1 MSMQDAAAIAGPG
14 QSTAALGPLEAV
26 HLRSRSYRN
35 AADNT
40 RVTPTH
46 WHIAWA
52 NGLGWG
58 FDGMD
63 GAILALVA
71 PLLMKEFAID
81 LGTYRS
87 GVQIALFVSIIGLYL
102 WPWLADRYGRRNILA
117 LNIAVFSL
125 AMPLV
130 ALSPQLGRLCCDIQ
144 RRALCPERRM
154 GGRFDAGRRD
164 LAGPV
169 ARNGAQRRP
178 LGLGD
183 RRGARRHDRD
193 VCCYPGDGALRS
205 CCLPWSPCWRCMSA
219 CCARNLPIG
228 CV

>member
-14 QSTAALGPLEAV
+14 QSAAPLGPLEAV
-26 HLRSRSYRN
+26 HLRSRNYRN

-40 RVTPTH
+40 RITPTH

-87 GVQIALFVSIIGLYL
+87 GVQIALFVSMVGLYL
-102 WPWLADRYGRRNILA
+102 WPGLRHHFRRRTILA
-117 LNIAVFSL
+117 LKVSAFS
-125 AMPLV
+125 
-130 ALSPQLGRLCCDIQ
+130 
-144 RRALCPERRM
+144 RA
-154 GGRFDAGRRD
+154 
-164 LAGPV
+164 V
-169 ARNGAQRRP
+169 AR
-178 LGLGD
+178 
-183 RRGARRHDRD
+183 
-193 VCCYPGDGALRS
+193 
-205 CCLPWSPCWRCMSA
+205 
-219 CCARNLPIG
+219 
-228 CV
+228 